1 MLCYLCERVEVRDNP
16 GEDIESV
23 ASGENVD
30 KREER
35 DGESNEDEV
44 PDNQGGQKLLVDWLE
59 LQVEMQ

>member
-1 MLCYLCERVEVRDNP
+1 M
-16 GEDIESV
+16 ESV

-35 DGESNEDEV
+35 DGQSNEDEV

-59 LQVEMQ
+59 LQVEMQQNM